1 MQIIPI
7 LAQNFL
13 LMIPYIQAEQISKRF
28 ADYMLFDDISFTIF
42 KDQKVALIAKN
53 GAGKTTMMEIL
64 AGNDEPDSGSI
75 TKTKDI
81 KIGYLRQN
89 PDLDVNLTVLEQA
102 LKSDNPALQVV
113 REFENALKHNDQKAI
128 EELSV
133 KMDELH
139 AWDFD
144 VKVKQILSQLK
155 IDNFDQ
161 LVNELSGGQQKRLAL
176 ANVLVNEPDLLM
188 LDEPTNHLDL
198 EMIEWL
204 EMYLEKTNCTLFM
217 VTHDRYFLDRVC
229 NEIIEIDQN
238 QVYSY
243 KGNYSYYL
251 EKRQERIEQQQ
262 ASTEKAQNL
271 MRTELEWMRRMPKAR
286 SHKAKY
292 RIDQFYDL
300 KEKAGFRRRDE
311 NLELSI
317 ASSRMGSKILE
328 LEHVCK
334 AYGELKLIEDF
345 TYKFSRFEKVGIV
358 GKNGTGK
365 STFLNVITESIRA
378 DKGTIDWGQ
387 TIKIGYYR
395 QDGID
400 FNASDKV
407 IDVVKNIAEVV
418 TFEDGNRMTASQLL
432 TRFLFPPESQYG
444 LIGKLSG
451 GEKRRLYLCTI
462 LMQNPNFLI
471 LDEPTNDLD
480 IMTLNV
486 LEDYLA
492 AFDGCVIVVS
502 HDRYFMD
509 KIVDHLFV
517 FEGNGKIRDFPG
529 NYTIYRNSV
538 EEEEEKAQAE
548 EKAKAKEKFR
558 EADASTL
565 KPKPKSQ
572 KLTFNEKREFEQL
585 ENDLMELEEE
595 KTKLEKQMNSGELS
609 PGELIEKSQRY
620 ADLKDELDEK
630 ELRWLELSE
639 KS

>member
-1 MQIIPI
+1 MT
-7 LAQNFL
+7 
-13 LMIPYIQAEQISKRF
+13 PYLQAEQISKRF
-28 ADYMLFDDISFTIF
+28 ADYMLFENISFTIF

-64 AGNDEPDSGSI
+64 AGNDEPDGGSI
-75 TKTKDI
+75 TRTKDV

-89 PDLDVNLTVLEQA
+89 PDLNENLTVLEQA

-155 IDNFDQ
+155 IENFDQ
-161 LVNELSGGQQKRLAL
+161 LVGSLSGGQQKRLAL
-176 ANVLVNEPDLLM
+176 ANILVNEPDLLM

-204 EMYLEKTNCTLFM
+204 EQYLDRTNCTLFM

-271 MRTELEWMRRMPKAR
+271 LRTELDWMRRMPKAR

-292 RIDQFYDL
+292 RIDAFYDL
-300 KEKAGFRRRDE
+300 KEKASFRRREE

-328 LEHVCK
+328 LEHVSK
-334 AYGELKLIEDF
+334 AYGDLKLIEDF

-365 STFLNVITESIRA
+365 STFLNVITQAISA
-378 DKGTIDWGQ
+378 DKGTIDWGT

-400 FNASDKV
+400 FKPTDKV
-407 IDVVKNIAEVV
+407 IDVVKAIAEVV
-418 TFEDGNRMTASQLL
+418 TFEDGNRMTATQLL

-444 LIGKLSG
+444 LIEKLSG

-517 FEGNGKIRDFPG
+517 FEGDGKVKDFPG

-538 EEEEEKAQAE
+538 EEEEERAQAV
-548 EKAKAKEKFR
+548 ARAQVQAKEVK
-558 EADASTL
+558 AAPA
-565 KPKPKSQ
+565 KPKQQSQ

-585 ENDLMELEEE
+585 EKDLEALEEE
-595 KTKLEKQMNSGELS
+595 KNTLEEQMNSGELS
-609 PGELIEKSQRY
+609 PEELVDKSQRY
-620 ADLKDELDEK
+620 AELKDELDEK

-639 KS
+639 KA